1 MAYYINQAIHEQPT
15 NTNHSFSNQEL
26 EFIEL
31 LEKSVRLSR
40 KQDSISSDSD
50 SSTSSTSSDSGMS
63 AGQSSWSEYS
73 SGYEMVSPPIVE
85 SKITEPYEGK
95 PPPEYPIQ
103 WDQTFGNWNEV
114 QQAPQTE
121 ILYSGNYLSQSL
133 SSSVAKPVPVR
144 YSEFSEPNVYSSATT
159 FAGQIGHYYDNCE
172 NISDN
177 SVYPI
182 TDNVYDSSA
191 AISVNQSSPVYENLE
206 QTNYISNS
214 NPAVSFGFL

>member
-1 MAYYINQAIHEQPT
+1 MAYINQVIHEQPT

-31 LEKSVRLSR
+31 IEKSVRLSR
-40 KQDSISSDSD
+40 KEDSICSDSD

-103 WDQTFGNWNEV
+103 WDQTYGNWNET
-114 QQAPQTE
+114 PQTE
-121 ILYSGNYLSQSL
+121 ILYSGNYLSQSS

-144 YSEFSEPNVYSSATT
+144 YSEFSEPNVFSSATNFT
-159 FAGQIGHYYDNCE
+159 GQIGHYYDNCE

-191 AISVNQSSPVYENLE
+191 AISVDQSSPVYENLE
-206 QTNYISNS
+206 QTNFISNS
-214 NPAVSFGFL
+214 NPSVSFVFL